1 LICTSQTASQIPHKA
16 AMTKKIILLEELGC
30 QTRRVTMRATCRD
43 KAKHMTGLLPVILIK
58 LPMKMAAIPL
68 QIPKQIMTKPIL
80 LMPQPQDTYA
90 CKD

>member
-1 LICTSQTASQIPHKA
+1 
-16 AMTKKIILLEELGC
+16 
-30 QTRRVTMRATCRD
+30 
-43 KAKHMTGLLPVILIK
+43 MTGLLPVILIK

-80 LMPQPQDTYA
+80 LMPHPQDTYA

>member
-1 LICTSQTASQIPHKA
+1 
-16 AMTKKIILLEELGC
+16 
-30 QTRRVTMRATCRD
+30 
-43 KAKHMTGLLPVILIK
+43 MTGLLPVILIK